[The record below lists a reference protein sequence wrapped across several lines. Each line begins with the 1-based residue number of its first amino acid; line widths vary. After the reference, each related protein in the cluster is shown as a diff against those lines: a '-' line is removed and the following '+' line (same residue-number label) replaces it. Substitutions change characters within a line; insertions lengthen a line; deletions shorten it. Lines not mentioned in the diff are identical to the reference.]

1 MPNSSYTDDNIRTL
15 EGVEH
20 VRLRPGMYIGR
31 LGNGNNPGD
40 GIYVLLKEIIDNSV
54 DEFAAGYGKQI
65 QITIENNTVSVRDF
79 GRGIPLGSVV
89 NAVSKLNTGAKFD
102 DKVFKKSVGLNGV
115 GTKAVNALSE
125 VFFISSF
132 RDGERSWARFERGV
146 LKDSGKDA
154 TTEKNGTLVNF
165 TPDSLMFGEYA
176 YNFDYVET
184 MVKNYS
190 YLKKGLT
197 LVFNGTPYK
206 SENGLLDLVNENLSD
221 EPLYPPIHL
230 EGEDIEIVLSHC
242 NAYGENISSFVNGQ
256 NTRDGGTHLAA
267 YREAIAKTL
276 KEFFKKNYDPADC
289 RQGVVGAISI
299 QIQEPDFEAQT
310 KVKLSSTYTWKK
322 QVKGELEHGPTI
334 RAFINDFVS
343 KNLDNYLRM
352 HAEIVPVIEGKIKD
366 SQKEREEISGIQ
378 KKTREK
384 SKKASVYNRK
394 LRDCRYHLCDKVA
407 KDKEELKEQSS
418 IFITEGDSASG
429 TITKVRNANT
439 QAVFSLRGK
448 PINCYKESRRKV
460 AENEELNLLVSALG
474 VENDLDDLRYN
485 NIIVATDADDDGMH
499 IRMLVLTF
507 FMKYYPD
514 LIRRGHVH
522 ILQTPLFR
530 VRNKK
535 ETRYCYSVEE
545 KEAAIAA
552 LKTGVEI
559 TRFKGLGEISSGEF
573 VDFIGEGMRLDP
585 VKLSEEESISQILEF
600 YMGDNT
606 QDRHHPVCAPYVH
619 LGFCDLLSLLPS
631 VRDDQGPLYG
641 QEGDVL
647 LARRTAPAGP
657 GCHSDRPY
665 QRHVAGPQRH
675 RRDGKERT
683 VRAGHRP
690 GRDAQAGPQ
699 VEDRLP
705 PDCQGGRLPGLSGL
719 FRLGDQA
726 HRLWREI

>member
-15 EGVEH
+15 EGVQH
-20 VRLRPGMYIGR
+20 VRMRPGMYIGR

-40 GIYVLLKEIIDNSV
+40 GIYVLLKEIVDNSI
-54 DEFAAGYGKQI
+54 DEFAMGFGKEI
-65 QITIENNTVSVRDF
+65 RITIRMNEVTVRDF
-79 GRGIPLGSVV
+79 GRGIPLDSVV
-89 NAVSKLNTGAKFD
+89 KAVSILNTGGKFD

-125 VFFISSF
+125 NFYVCSF
-132 RDGERSWARFERGV
+132 RDGESSWARFERGE
-146 LKDSGKDA
+146 LKESGKGE
-154 TTEKNGTLVNF
+154 TREKNGTLVTF
-165 TPDSLMFGEYA
+165 TPDSMMFGEYA
-176 YNFDYVET
+176 YNMDYVES

-197 LVFNGTPYK
+197 LNLNGTAYK

-276 KEFFKKNYDPADC
+276 KEFFKKNYDPSDC

-299 QIQEPDFEAQT
+299 QIQEPNFEGQT
-310 KVKLSSTYTWKK
+310 KTKLGSNYMWEK
-322 QVKGELEHGPTI
+322 QVHDESGALKTDIGPTI
-334 RAFINDFVS
+334 RSYVNDFVA
-343 KNLDNYLRM
+343 KNLDNYLRI
-352 HAEIVPVIEGKIKD
+352 HKEIVPVIEDKIKA
-366 SQKEREEISGIQ
+366 SQQEREEISGIQ
-378 KKTREK
+378 KKTRERNK
-384 SKKASVYNRK
+384 RTNVYNRK
-394 LRDCRYHLCDKVA
+394 LRDCRFHYNDKVTE
-407 KDKEELKEQSS
+407 KTQENIENSS

-429 TITKVRNANT
+429 TITKARNANY

-448 PINCYKESRRKV
+448 PINCYKESRKKV
-460 AENEELNLLVSALG
+460 AENEELNLLISALG
-474 VENDLDDLRYN
+474 VEDDLENLRYN

-535 ETRYCYSVEE
+535 ENRYCYSPEE
-545 KEAAIAA
+545 KEKAIAA

-559 TRFKGLGEISSGEF
+559 TRFKGLGEISSDEF
-573 VDFIGEGMRLDP
+573 VHFIGPDMRLDL
-585 VKLSEEESISQILEF
+585 VKLAEEESIADIMSF

-606 QDRHHPVCAPYVH
+606 LERQNFIRAN
-619 LGFCDLLSLLPS
+619 LRSEEEL
-631 VRDDQGPLYG
+631 
-641 QEGDVL
+641 EDVN
-647 LARRTAPAGP
+647 
-657 GCHSDRPY
+657 
-665 QRHVAGPQRH
+665 
-675 RRDGKERT
+675 
-683 VRAGHRP
+683 
-690 GRDAQAGPQ
+690 
-699 VEDRLP
+699 
-705 PDCQGGRLPGLSGL
+705 
-719 FRLGDQA
+719 
-726 HRLWREI
+726 I